1 MMRRMCAR
9 VLVLLFP
16 LLAALTA
23 AGEEDI
29 RISQFS
35 GKPVPRFESL
45 AYTAVNGRTGPSQ
58 SHPIAWRYERRGL
71 PVLVV
76 KESVNWRRVRD
87 PDGDEVWVHAR
98 MLSEA
103 RTAMVRRPA
112 TLRAEAAPAARPLA
126 ELSGGL
132 VVKFGGCSGTWC
144 RVVAGRHQ
152 GYVERLLLWGS
163 AADDGTL

>member
-1 MMRRMCAR
+1 MMRWMGALV
-9 VLVLLFP
+9 VLSVLA
-16 LLAALTA
+16 LAPAQPV
-23 AGEEDI
+23 AGEAET

-98 MLSEA
+98 MLSPQ
-103 RTAMVRRPA
+103 RTAMIRRPA
-112 TLRAEAAPAARPLA
+112 TLRAGPDAEARPLA

-132 VVKFGGCSGTWC
+132 VVQFGGCNGTWC
-144 RVVAGRHQ
+144 RVTAGRHE
-152 GYVERLLLWGS
+152 GYVDRLVLWGS
-163 AADDGTL
+163 EADDGTL